1 MIATT
6 KPFGQSTGSL
16 ADQAAQNADS
26 AISSSKRVAN
36 EALDTLSDKVQDVKD
51 QAAPVLNRVASKAEE
66 LARRSADVMR
76 DSSAQIKERAQRA
89 SYATVGY
96 IKDEPVKSML
106 IAAATGAALMALIS
120 MMNRSGRDY

>member
-96 IKDEPVKSML
+96 IKDEPVKSIL
-106 IAAATGAALMALIS
+106 IAAAAGAALMALVTLLS
-120 MMNRSGRDY
+120 RDRD